1 MGGPREETAAA
12 RAAVGVAEPPAP
24 VLLRA
29 AGADGVSF
37 LHRLLSCDVRSL
49 APGAG
54 TEGLLLTAKGKVTAS
69 FSLFLLPGR
78 VELIAPAEARP
89 GLLAGLSRFVIAD
102 DVSLEDRHGAALL
115 LSLVGPRGG
124 GAGGGGGGGPRP
136 PPPAPGAPAGTA
148 AAAGGIA
155 VTAFRHRRAGFPAV
169 DLVAA
174 ADHLPALRAAALEA
188 AAALGGGPLSPEG
201 LEVLRVENGVPRLG
215 AEFGEETLPQEAGLS
230 HFVSFTKGCFLG
242 QEPVARLQNRG
253 HTNRGL
259 AGVLLEAGAPV
270 VAAGGLLLHEGKEV
284 GVVTSALFSPA
295 LGRVVALALLRH
307 EAAAAETRLEL
318 HDRGAVLSCV
328 VTPLPFVQGG

>member
-24 VLLRA
+24 VLLRV

-49 APGAG
+49 APGAH

-78 VELIAPAEARP
+78 VELVAPAEARP

-115 LSLVGPRGG
+115 LSLVGPRAEEAAARVLGG
-124 GAGGGGGGGPRP
+124 DFP
-136 PPPAPGAPAGTA
+136 PLPSPGAADRTA

-155 VTAFRHRRAGFPAV
+155 VTVFRHPRAGLPAV
-169 DLVAA
+169 DLVVAA
-174 ADHLPALRAAALEA
+174 ERLPALRAAALEA

-230 HFVSFTKGCFLG
+230 HLVSFTKGCFLG

-270 VAAGGLLLHEGKEV
+270 AAAGGLLFQGGREV
-284 GVVTSALFSPA
+284 GVVTSAVLSPA
-295 LGRVVALALLRH
+295 LGRVAALALLRH
-307 EAAAAETRLEL
+307 EAAAAETRLDL

>member
-115 LSLVGPRGG
+115 LSLVGPRAEEAAARVLGEG
-124 GAGGGGGGGPRP
+124 L
-136 PPPAPGAPAGTA
+136 PALPSPGAAAGA
-148 AAAGGIA
+148 AGAAGGIA

>member
-115 LSLVGPRGG
+115 LSLVGPRAEEAAARVLGEG
-124 GAGGGGGGGPRP
+124 L
-136 PPPAPGAPAGTA
+136 PALPSPGAADGTA

-174 ADHLPALRAAALEA
+174 ADHLPALRAAARAA